1 MSMDSAHAVADVMNK
16 FGVRRIYGIIGT
28 SIVDFVDALYDYR
41 ESIRYISC
49 RHEQVAASMADAE
62 GRLTGFPGV
71 ALVHAAPGTL
81 NAAISVGNAYKDG
94 SPMVVIAGGAKR
106 ELYGKNTMLEVDQQA
121 VMRPITMASFRVD
134 DARKVQSVIT
144 KAFSIAVRE
153 CGPVY
158 VEFAEDIW
166 LEESAEEKVSM
177 DVEKPKAKD
186 VEVQKVA
193 EMLKESEKPLIL
205 AGMGVNSEEGSRYLT
220 ELAEKTRIPVA
231 TTGNGRGAMDEEH
244 ELCVGRVGFGG
255 GSIHADNALLNSD
268 FVLCLGCQL
277 TDVTTYGYNWMP
289 KGRVAAVTLDKEAG
303 EKLDYALISY
313 SDAVDF
319 LQRLVEKVEG
329 YKAKESWLQEIN
341 GWKKSWDVMVENAAN
356 TKYEGFANPA
366 LFFKKLNELLPT
378 NTVVAAGQG
387 MHVLYA
393 QTYLK
398 ARRPKSYLAATNHGA
413 MGFGFPAAMA
423 ASLLGYNGVAVVGD
437 GEFMMTIQDLETAVR
452 EKIPVKVVVV
462 NDNSYRVLYFR
473 QRLQKSGR
481 IYGTLHSNPDFA
493 KLAEIFGAEGAVVS
507 SDGEIDDAIKA
518 MLDSEKPFVLD
529 LRISPDSF
537 APFNPEASVRM

>member
-1 MSMDSAHAVADVMNK
+1 MDAAHSIAECMKN
-16 FGVRRIYGIIGT
+16 FGVRRVYGIIGT
-28 SIVDFVDALYDYR
+28 SVVDFVDALYDYR
-41 ESIRYISC
+41 DDICYISC

-71 ALVHAAPGTL
+71 CLVHAAPGTL
-81 NAAISVGNAYKDG
+81 NAAISVANAYKDG

-121 VMRPITMASFRVD
+121 VMRPITMATFRVD
-134 DARKVQSVIT
+134 DAMKVSAVIAE
-144 KAFSIAVRE
+144 AFSIAMRE

-158 VEFAEDIW
+158 VEVAEDIW
-166 LEESAEEKVSM
+166 LEESSEER
-177 DVEKPKAKD
+177 VELKADKPKAGD
-186 VEVQKVA
+186 DEVERVA
-193 EMLKESEKPLIL
+193 EMLKRAAKPLII
-205 AGMGVNSEEGSRYLT
+205 AGFGVNSEEGSKLLT
-220 ELAEKTRIPVA
+220 ELAEKTGIPVA
-231 TTGNGRGAMDEEH
+231 TTGNGRGAMDELH
-244 ELCVGRVGFGG
+244 ELCLGRVGFGG

-289 KGRVAAVTLDKEAG
+289 KGDVAAVTLDREAG

-319 LQRLVEKVEG
+319 LRRLVEKVEG
-329 YKAKESWLQEIN
+329 YKAPEEWLKEIE
-341 GWKKSWDVMVENAAN
+341 GWRKTWSAMVENAAN

-366 LFFKKLNELLPT
+366 LFFKKLNERLEDDV
-378 NTVVAAGQG
+378 VVAAGQG

-398 ARRPKSYLAATNHGA
+398 ARRPRSYLAATNHGA

-423 ASLLGYNGVAVVGD
+423 AALLGKTGIAVVGD
-437 GEFMMTIQDLETAVR
+437 GEFMMTLQDLETAVR
-452 EKIPVKVVVV
+452 EKIPVKIVVV

-473 QRLQKSGR
+473 QRIQKGGR
-481 IYGTLHSNPDFA
+481 VYGTLHTNPDFA
-493 KLAEIFGAEGAVVS
+493 KLAEVFGAEGMVVS
-507 SDGEIDDAIKA
+507 ADSEIDDAIKA
-518 MLDSEKPFVLD
+518 MMESENPFILD

-537 APFNPEASVRM
+537 APFNPEPSVRM